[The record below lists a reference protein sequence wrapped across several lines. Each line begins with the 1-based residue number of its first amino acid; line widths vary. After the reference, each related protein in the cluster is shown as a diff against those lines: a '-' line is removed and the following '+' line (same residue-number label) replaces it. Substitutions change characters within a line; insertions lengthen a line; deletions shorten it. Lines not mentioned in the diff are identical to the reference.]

1 MKEITQLIADELFHS
16 HKRIMENPISFL
28 DSIKKTCHEDY
39 IGVSTQ
45 VSQRWTKIE
54 RETQGERQTGSN
66 KIDKIA
72 INWLVDHTAK
82 NKHPS

>member
-1 MKEITQLIADELFHS
+1 
-16 HKRIMENPISFL
+16 MENPISFL
-28 DSIKKTCHEDY
+28 DSIKKTCHEYY
-39 IGVSTQ
+39 IGVLTQ
-45 VSQRWTKIE
+45 VSQRWTKIK
-54 RETQGERQTGSN
+54 RETPGERQTGSN